1 MEEKELRA
9 LVSLLHDDDKEVI
22 QHIESKI
29 RSLGQ
34 IAIPYLETEWE
45 QSFASPETQLRIEEL
60 IHSLHFDSLKVK
72 LPAWKENNSKDLLE
86 GMWLIATYQYP
97 DLSLQKIR
105 ADLDQIFYDVWAEM
119 RDDLLPLDKIRII
132 NSVFFGKLRFSPNHK
147 NFHAVSNSMINQV
160 LENKKGNPVSLSV
173 VYMLIAQR
181 LELPIYGVNLPN
193 LFILTY
199 KSEETQIYINPF
211 NRGIVF
217 SKSDIDQYLD
227 NLKLPQLPMFYE
239 PCNHVDIIK
248 RILRNLVVSFE
259 KNGDYVRVEEVKQLL
274 SVVSDEKEEDT
285 YD

>member
-1 MEEKELRA
+1 
-9 LVSLLHDDDKEVI
+9 
-22 QHIESKI
+22 
-29 RSLGQ
+29 
-34 IAIPYLETEWE
+34 
-45 QSFASPETQLRIEEL
+45 
-60 IHSLHFDSLKVK
+60 
-72 LPAWKENNSKDLLE
+72 
-86 GMWLIATYQYP
+86 
-97 DLSLQKIR
+97 
-105 ADLDQIFYDVWAEM
+105 
-119 RDDLLPLDKIRII
+119 
-132 NSVFFGKLRFSPNHK
+132 
-147 NFHAVSNSMINQV
+147 V